1 MIRSFAAAIA
11 AVLLTSGP
19 AAAEPPSAGRQ
30 APPTSITLG
39 SGQTVSL
46 AELRGDVVVINFWM
60 SECKS
65 CDAQLA
71 LLDEYYRQRRN
82 VGMKVF
88 VVPVEEM
95 NAGVRRRTFKGMAVH
110 PAYAFRSSMD
120 IMYAA
125 PTTYIIDR
133 KGVIRYAADGTIG
146 LDKLNEILV
155 PLLREPQPL

>member
-1 MIRSFAAAIA
+1 MRSLAIAIGLIASGPAIA
-11 AVLLTSGP
+11 A
-19 AAAEPPSAGRQ
+19 PPTVGTT

-39 SGQTVSL
+39 SGQTVSMDQL
-46 AELRGDVVVINFWM
+46 KGDVVVINFWM
-60 SECKS
+60 SDCKS

-88 VVPVEEM
+88 VVPIEEM
-95 NAGVRRRTFKGMAVH
+95 NDGPRRRAFKGMAVH
-110 PAYAFRSSMD
+110 PAYAFRSAMD
-120 IMYAA
+120 PLYMA